1 MVRAVATEDKRELTR
16 VFSLFWLIGE
26 RSINVTVRKS
36 GMITLNRKATEGRTW
51 IEMLR

>member
-1 MVRAVATEDKRELTR
+1 MVRAVAIEDKRELTR
-16 VFSLFWLIGE
+16 VFRLIGE
-26 RSINVTVRKS
+26 RSINLTVRKS